1 MKLDNMIADGIE
13 NTLDERLLQYTADL
27 KKHHF
32 SAFYKIRRHQTIRSR
47 VAGTESATEALCQTN
62 EICSACGNSCCIPA
76 DRIQCLVFCREI
88 HFQCSQRPFGYIFKQ
103 NF

>member
-32 SAFYKIRRHQTIRSR
+32 SAAYKIRRHLYDPCRW
-47 VAGTESATEALCQTN
+47 
-62 EICSACGNSCCIPA
+62 
-76 DRIQCLVFCREI
+76 DRKRHGSSLSDE
-88 HFQCSQRPFGYIFKQ
+88 
-103 NF
+103 